1 MTEMEQVKDEVML
14 QVLAA
19 PSHRIQPQQVEL
31 VLAEQ
36 LDVPRSA
43 IKDAV
48 RDLIDAG
55 ELKFAHRDPLDY
67 LEIAPVEPHHAARPM
82 EVVVDGHGERWLC
95 DEGVDRSR
103 DLSEQG
109 CWLCGSLAFTRD
121 D

>member
-1 MTEMEQVKDEVML
+1 MIGIEHVKDEVMI
-14 QVLAA
+14 QVLGA

-36 LDVPRSA
+36 MGVSRSK
-43 IKDAV
+43 IKEAV
-48 RDLIDAG
+48 RDLIEEG
-55 ELKFAHRDPLDY
+55 ELTFAHRDPLDY

-82 EVVVDGHGERWLC
+82 EVVADALGERWLC
-95 DEGVDRSR
+95 DEGVDRAR

-109 CWLCGSLAFTRD
+109 CWRCGSLPFTRD